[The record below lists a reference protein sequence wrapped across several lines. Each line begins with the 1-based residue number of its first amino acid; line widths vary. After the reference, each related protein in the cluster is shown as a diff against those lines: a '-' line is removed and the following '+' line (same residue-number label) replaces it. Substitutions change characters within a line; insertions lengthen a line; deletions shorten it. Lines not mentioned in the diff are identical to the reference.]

1 MLKLEYVPKGL
12 AEITSYYGI
21 PSEEG
26 FRAAHMVRLELPF
39 ALTASWDEEK
49 QIKSLL
55 LHKKVVVVM
64 EDALKEILELVGEE
78 KLQELKWNYLGDAL
92 AFRKKKDGRELSTH
106 AWGIALD
113 LNPILGP
120 FAKPCKSYPMVIVN
134 AFERRGFVWG
144 GRWARQDGMHFQA
157 ASRY

>member
-1 MLKLEYVPKGL
+1 MTRLEYVPKGL

-26 FRAAHMVRLELPF
+26 FRAAHMVSLKLPF
-39 ALTASWDEEK
+39 PLIASWDEEK

-55 LHKKVVVVM
+55 MHKKIVVAL

-78 KLQELKWNYLGDAL
+78 KLQELRWNYLGDAL
-92 AFRKKKDGRELSTH
+92 AFRKKKAGHELSTH
-106 AWGIALD
+106 AWGVALD
-113 LNPILGP
+113 LNPALGP
-120 FAKPCKSYPMVIVN
+120 FGKPCKKYPKVIVD

-144 GRWARQDGMHFQA
+144 GRWVRQDGMHFQA
-157 ASRY
+157 CRGY